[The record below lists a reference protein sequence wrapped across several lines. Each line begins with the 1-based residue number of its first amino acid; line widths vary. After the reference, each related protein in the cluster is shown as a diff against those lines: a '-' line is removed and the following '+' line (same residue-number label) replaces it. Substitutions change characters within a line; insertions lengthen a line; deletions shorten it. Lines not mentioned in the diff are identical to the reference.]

1 MDLIFVVLLVVLVLA
16 AVLYWRFF
24 MKKKSGGSKT
34 KVDMPMSEE
43 SSDAGTDAG
52 ADTVVS
58 EAPQSDVSDNVEM
71 DSANDDGMGGED
83 LMSDD
88 EEVK

>member
-43 SSDAGTDAG
+43 SLDTGADAG

-58 EAPQSDVSDNVEM
+58 EAPKSDISDNAEIS
-71 DSANDDGMGGED
+71 SANDGDMDGED